1 MNKILYLVLFIN
13 LLVDAFAA
21 NAADRKYDW
30 SIPTFEMAFDLPAG
44 KIDCFYEHIEE
55 GGKFRFT
62 FRVS

>member
-1 MNKILYLVLFIN
+1 MKKLLYLTVVFSLFFD
-13 LLVDAFAA
+13 VFAA
-21 NAADRKYDW
+21 NAGDRRYDW
-30 SIPTFEMAFDLPAG
+30 SIPTFEIAFDLPAG